1 VASAFGGNPI
11 AATPDGK
18 QVWFTLKDV
27 GKTTVLDAHAPF
39 SVLKTIDSGPITNHV
54 NFARNSR
61 GTFAYVTVGG
71 LNEVQVFRTDDFA
84 KVSRRSPSES
94 CHTDSGP
101 RVMELESMSGS
112 RMTSRASS
120 TSLPRP
126 NGEQSGRRQE
136 GVTSVALFDQG
147 LLRVLQASAT
157 GLEPGRSY
165 VLALSRQPDGSGDL
179 EPLAAFTANPAGSA
193 IVNALGPIRQ
203 ILQGERDVQR
213 RYLVIAPGSTSK
225 LGAAIQVQVR

>member
-1 VASAFGGNPI
+1 
-11 AATPDGK
+11 
-18 QVWFTLKDV
+18 
-27 GKTTVLDAHAPF
+27 
-39 SVLKTIDSGPITNHV
+39 
-54 NFARNSR
+54 
-61 GTFAYVTVGG
+61 
-71 LNEVQVFRTDDFA
+71 
-84 KVSRRSPSES
+84 
-94 CHTDSGP
+94 
-101 RVMELESMSGS
+101 MSGS

-147 LLRVLQASAT
+147 LLQVLQASAT

-225 LGAAIQVQVR
+225 LGAPIQVQVR